1 MKPEQELRIFSNFS
15 PPLLVHPFDELEE
28 LFRGFE
34 RRSVMTSR
42 ILMRAGWCVDESCGR
57 TVPHCGAHRKE
68 NKKIQKFGKL
78 RLGEWKKRWV
88 EKSVEKIVTKKNRR
102 IKHAD
107 IARKQEVVCLPC
119 MCACKI
125 AGGCGGGNSGE
136 KNRIKKHPGP
146 HGNRQKARGGCL
158 GRLPEVLTYA
168 PAAPVDRRRRRR
180 PSLHFSPTPAACVFR
195 SADRKR

>member
-1 MKPEQELRIFSNFS
+1 MSWKNFS
-15 PPLLVHPFDELEE
+15 EVLRGGASWRHGSWCAPDGAWMRVVGG
-28 LFRGFE
+28 LFLT
-34 RRSVMTSR
+34 VVR
-42 ILMRAGWCVDESCGR
+42 IG
-57 TVPHCGAHRKE
+57 KKI
-68 NKKIQKFGKL
+68 KKIQKFGKL
-78 RLGEWKKRWV
+78 RLREWKKRWV
-88 EKSVEKIVTKKNRR
+88 EKRVEKIVTKKNRR